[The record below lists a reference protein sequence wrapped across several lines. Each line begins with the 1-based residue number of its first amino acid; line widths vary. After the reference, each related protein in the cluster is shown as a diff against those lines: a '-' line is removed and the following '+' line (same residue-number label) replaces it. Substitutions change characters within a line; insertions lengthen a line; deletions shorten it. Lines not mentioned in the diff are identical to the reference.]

1 MESVAQYWQHGKT
14 NKNTNRC
21 EVFALGQAAERRSL
35 AAHDSHG
42 QPRVAQ
48 GLDRGPLHCAP
59 EKRPHA
65 DEGRLTSQVKTRN
78 K

>member
-42 QPRVAQ
+42 QPRVWRKVWTQ
-48 GLDRGPLHCAP
+48 DHCIAHL
-59 EKRPHA
+59 KNAHMLMKAGSRH
-65 DEGRLTSQVKTRN
+65 R
-78 K
+78 